1 MGKALS
7 TCHTGFTKLFL
18 FFNVNQQNNKI
29 YKQCVDQPVCLIF
42 FFVCVVLA
50 SHRHQERTNFLEDA
64 LDTQVCILKKL
75 NNLNFLC
82 QCTPGCNTGHCS
94 LKAHCSLKLT
104 RPPKRI
110 RLCVRMREMGLEDWS
125 LQYLLICLFV
135 ILDCLIIKQTLEL

>member
-110 RLCVRMREMGLEDWS
+110 RLCVRTREMGLEDWS